1 MIARL
6 LAVAE
11 GIRSRSPELWSPYVE
26 TAVDVTRAAA
36 IPGSYVGGAVQCGRI
51 ALAAARAGNEV
62 LVVRAFGALTQ
73 ALFFAEDLDEARR
86 NALEVVERPEAA
98 SRPFGYLGARA
109 DCRPG
114 TDSAEPHT
122 TRGGKRRLDG
132 GIQRPPGREVPLGA
146 WAR

>member
-36 IPGSYVGGAVQCGRI
+36 IPGGYVGGAVQCGRI
-51 ALAAARAGNEV
+51 APPALAPADDRPRSRALV
-62 LVVRAFGALTQ
+62 LAQIRVSRREIGEQLFGL
-73 ALFFAEDLDEARR
+73 
-86 NALEVVERPEAA
+86 LERIA
-98 SRPFGYLGARA
+98 
-109 DCRPG
+109 RPG

-122 TRGGKRRLDG
+122 TRGGKRLDG
-132 GIQRPPGREVPLGA
+132 GVQHPPGREFPLGA